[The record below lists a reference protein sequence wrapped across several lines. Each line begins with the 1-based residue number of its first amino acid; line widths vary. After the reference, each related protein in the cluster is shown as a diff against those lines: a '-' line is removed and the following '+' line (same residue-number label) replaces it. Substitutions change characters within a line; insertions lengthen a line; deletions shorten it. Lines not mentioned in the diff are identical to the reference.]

1 LVEAHASLANIVL
14 IFEWD
19 FAGAEKEFK
28 RAIEI
33 NPAYP
38 YAHIWYSELLWAT
51 GRYDE
56 SVHECRKAVDL
67 EPFTPVLRYYLGAA
81 LLFSGKYGEA
91 EQELSK
97 VLDVDPS
104 FALAHYAFA
113 QIMVRQRKFDEA
125 ISEMEKTLRSYPESS
140 YYRGYLSYA
149 LALAGRT
156 EDARKILGELIEEAK
171 TKYVSWLGIAYG
183 YVGLGEK
190 DHCFA
195 ALELAYQQ
203 GDTRLVSLRAR
214 ANLVPSWK
222 DDSRFASLLKK
233 IGLPPLNQ

>member
-1 LVEAHASLANIVL
+1 M
-14 IFEWD
+14 
-19 FAGAEKEFK
+19 
-28 RAIEI
+28 
-33 NPAYP
+33 
-38 YAHIWYSELLWAT
+38 
-51 GRYDE
+51 
-56 SVHECRKAVDL
+56 HECRKAVDL
-67 EPFTPVLRYYLGAA
+67 EPFTPVLRYNLGYA
-81 LLFSGKYGEA
+81 LTVSGKYGEA

-97 VLDVDPS
+97 ALDVDPS
-104 FALAHYAFA
+104 FALAHHGLA

-140 YYRGYLSYA
+140 FYRGYLSYV
-149 LALAGRT
+149 LALSSRI

-183 YVGLGEK
+183 YVGLGER
-190 DHCFA
+190 DHSFA

-222 DDSRFASLLKK
+222 DDPRFADLLKK
-233 IGLPPLNQ
+233 IGLPRLNQ